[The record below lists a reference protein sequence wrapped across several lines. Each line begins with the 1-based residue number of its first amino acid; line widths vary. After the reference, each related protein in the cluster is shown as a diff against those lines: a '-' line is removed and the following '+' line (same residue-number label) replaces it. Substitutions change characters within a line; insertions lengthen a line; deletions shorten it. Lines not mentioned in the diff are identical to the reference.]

1 MHASEGIKR
10 FKEKA
15 VAAMFKEYKQL
26 DDMQV
31 VVRVAYD
38 KLTDEQ
44 KRNALNAVN
53 LIKEKRCG
61 KIKGSTCAN
70 GSTQR
75 AYVPRE
81 EASSPTLSLE
91 ALLSMFIIF
100 GHEQRST
107 AVFDV
112 PGAYLHA
119 DLPPA
124 KFVLLKIT
132 GEFVDIMCEV
142 NPEFKQDVRYEHGKK
157 VLYVQVNKAI
167 YGMIKS
173 ALLWYELYVTVLL
186 KDGFELNEYDKC
198 VANKVINGKQC
209 TIGWYVDDNIIGHV
223 EDEVVDE
230 VIEKIE
236 SKFPGLVVQKG
247 RKLDFLGME
256 NFFRE
261 DGKVALGTVQ
271 FLMAMVKEFE
281 EETGIKLNKTYTAP
295 AAPWLFK
302 IKKNA
307 KTSVPLCEKF
317 TSFFRKCTMKTLWS
331 SKRSRPD
338 LEPTMGFLTCLLYT
352 SPSPRD
358 VEESRMPSS
367 A

>member
-1 MHASEGIKR
+1 VNVIFNQMHASEGIKR

-31 VVRVAYD
+31 VVRVAHD

-61 KIKGSTCAN
+61 KIKGRTCAN

-91 ALLSMFIIF
+91 ALLSMFIILR
-100 GHEQRST
+100 HEQRST

-119 DLPPA
+119 DLPPG

-142 NPEFKQDVRYEHGKK
+142 K
-157 VLYVQVNKAI
+157 
-167 YGMIKS
+167 KS
-173 ALLWYELYVTVLL
+173 AVRT
-186 KDGFELNEYDKC
+186 
-198 VANKVINGKQC
+198 
-209 TIGWYVDDNIIGHV
+209 GHIWH
-223 EDEVVDE
+223 DR
-230 VIEKIE
+230 ISFI
-236 SKFPGLVVQKG
+236 
-247 RKLDFLGME
+247 
-256 NFFRE
+256 
-261 DGKVALGTVQ
+261 
-271 FLMAMVKEFE
+271 MV
-281 EETGIKLNKTYTAP
+281 
-295 AAPWLFK
+295 
-302 IKKNA
+302 
-307 KTSVPLCEKF
+307 
-317 TSFFRKCTMKTLWS
+317 
-331 SKRSRPD
+331 
-338 LEPTMGFLTCLLYT
+338 
-352 SPSPRD
+352 
-358 VEESRMPSS
+358 
-367 A
+367 